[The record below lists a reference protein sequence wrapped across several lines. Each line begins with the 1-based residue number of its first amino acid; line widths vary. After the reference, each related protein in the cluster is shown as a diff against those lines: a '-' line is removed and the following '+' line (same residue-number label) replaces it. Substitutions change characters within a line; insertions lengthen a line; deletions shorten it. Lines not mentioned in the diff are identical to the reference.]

1 MVDRVVKLWAVY
13 EHEGTRHVFY
23 IFTLGSFDQ

>member
-13 EHEGTRHVFY
+13 EHLGTRRVFAPF
-23 IFTLGSFDQ
+23 ILASFDQ